1 MGDHVLVTQVFAN
14 LIDNAQKYLEPS
26 RPGEIAIS
34 GKTVNGWSV
43 YAVTD
48 NGIGISPEHHA
59 RIFQMFDR
67 LRPQ

>member
-26 RPGEIAIS
+26 HHGERVIS
-34 GKTVNGWSV
+34 GKTVNGWWV

-48 NGIGISPEHHA
+48 NGIGISLEHHG
-59 RIFQMFDR
+59 RIFQMFHR